1 MINFLKNIL
10 PYLITILFINS
21 CGSVKELDFLGLLT
35 ESDEEILEGKR
46 LDVSVAQKEL
56 KVDIE
61 ASQLL
66 ISLEASQ
73 KNLDW
78 NMKGKNNYNSPEN
91 LFVSEDIKFLWQKD
105 IGYGSGSY
113 NKIFTQPVGN
123 KDYLFVLDSE
133 GKIVCINIKNGDI
146 IWDNNIFPDDES
158 INTNIDGGL
167 ALRGSELVVSTSYGE
182 IIKLNIIDG
191 SIKWKK
197 SIFSPAQGSPTIFN
211 NYIYQMSVSNELFVI
226 DINTGN
232 EIWRYDASIVS
243 AVANGASSPIVD
255 SNLVIFP
262 SNTGELIALNAATGS
277 LVWSTSLVLE
287 GAISGSLELTDID
300 AGPVMYKGLVYS
312 SSLSGKFAA
321 VDSISGGLIWE
332 IPIKTS
338 NNPII
343 NGDAIFILSNSG
355 RLVNLF
361 SKTGEVRWI
370 TDINKEVLIDAKGAP
385 LCSAPLLA
393 QDAIWVVCQDGK
405 VFKVDSND
413 GKYNNVF
420 TLDSPSYI
428 SPIIING
435 TMIFY
440 TEDAEIIAYR

>member
-1 MINFLKNIL
+1 MINFFKNIL

-21 CGSVKELDFLGLLT
+21 CSSVKELDVLGLFT
-35 ESDEEILEGKR
+35 ESEEEVLKGKR
-46 LDVSVAQKEL
+46 LDVSVNQKEL
-56 KVDIE
+56 KVDKE
-61 ASQLL
+61 ASQLV
-66 ISLEASQ
+66 ISLEDSQ

-440 TEDAEIIAYR
+440 TEDAEIIVYR